1 MRNAAV
7 QVEMDEFM
15 TLRRLNI
22 RIQGFPESYAT
33 EPFMGASMVGAEA
46 HPAAPPPPSHEEH
59 TVMLTDAATDMM
71 PLDDL
76 AGNNDSSSSPSSK
89 SSPPPPPPTATTE
102 GEDLHSNPLEKSTG
116 ADSAELDAEEKKEA
130 T

>member
-33 EPFMGASMVGAEA
+33 EPFMGASMVGAEPHSHDA
-46 HPAAPPPPSHEEH
+46 YLPPGDPTNSMMPMDDMYNNSRPPPESADIPPMDKDPEEAP
-59 TVMLTDAATDMM
+59 MQQA
-71 PLDDL
+71 
-76 AGNNDSSSSPSSK
+76 N
-89 SSPPPPPPTATTE
+89 PPPKPENPDRGEVEGDHDDTGDPT
-102 GEDLHSNPLEKSTG
+102 EK
-116 ADSAELDAEEKKEA
+116 EEKQA
-130 T
+130 MV